1 MAAKKFKLTKLTLFS
16 GLFLFGVI
24 LILLPCRITNRI
36 NFTFIDIFD
45 FFLNIGSS
53 ASRYPGA
60 EIDSRYY
67 ISRHEHD
74 KLWVA
79 YSNLQ
84 AQLTEE
90 RKRVEKLGQLRLTE
104 PNPNTSL
111 ILGQIVNR
119 RNGELIINRGSE
131 HKLSSGQYVLGD
143 NAIIG
148 IVNETSPTISS
159 VKLITSAK
167 CRLRVK
173 ISVPESNSYIGG
185 TMLGDDKDGAM
196 ILNIPK
202 KYPVTAGCN
211 VYAAKEAGLLES
223 PRIIGKVSDCEI
235 DEINPIVWKIT
246 VNPIYDTKDI
256 TDVAVIVINNE
267 ADL

>member
-1 MAAKKFKLTKLTLFS
+1 MAAKKFKPSKLTLFF
-16 GLFLFGVI
+16 GLCLFGI
-24 LILLPCRITNRI
+24 ILLLLPGRITNRI

-53 ASRYPGA
+53 ASRYPGV
-60 EIDSRYY
+60 EIDPRYY
-67 ISRHEHD
+67 VSRHEHD

-84 AQLTEE
+84 AELTEE
-90 RKRVEKLGQLRLTE
+90 RRRVEKLGQLRLTE

-131 HKLSSGQYVLGD
+131 HKLLPGQYVLGD

-148 IVNETSPTISS
+148 IVSEVSPTISS
-159 VKLITSAK
+159 IKLITSPQ

-173 ISVPESNSYIGG
+173 ISAPESNSYFGG
-185 TMLGDDKDGAM
+185 TMLGDDKDGAL

-202 KYPVTAGCN
+202 KYPITVGSN
-211 VYAAKEAGLLES
+211 VYAAKEACLLES
-223 PRIIGKVSDCEI
+223 PRIIGKVSICQT
-235 DEINPIVWKIT
+235 DEANPVVWQIA
-246 VNPIYDTKDI
+246 VNPVYDTKDI
-256 TDVAVIVINNE
+256 TDVAVIVINN
-267 ADL
+267 LK